1 MITDYKKLWG
11 VENEKNSEFLFVIPS
26 LPPRYQHSAYAAHFQ
41 PADYLNDD
49 GTVIG
54 WDYYRATWDFYN
66 SFDPADK
73 RRADLLTSYKSSK
86 KDESGNNIIVTIGH
100 GVGEGPIPNKFPMD
114 PAHIDW
120 TEGTDVVL
128 LRLPDIILA
137 RAEALNELNGPN
149 QTSIDLINMIR
160 ERAFGNEDHNLKLA
174 DYSSK
179 EALRAAILQE
189 RGWELF
195 LEGYNRRDLIRQGV
209 YVETMKKKGSK
220 NVSDSQ
226 LLLPIPQS
234 ELNMNPNLTQNPY

>member
-1 MITDYKKLWG
+1 
-11 VENEKNSEFLFVIPS
+11 
-26 LPPRYQHSAYAAHFQ
+26 
-41 PADYLNDD
+41 
-49 GTVIG
+49 
-54 WDYYRATWDFYN
+54 
-66 SFDPADK
+66 
-73 RRADLLTSYKSSK
+73 
-86 KDESGNNIIVTIGH
+86 
-100 GVGEGPIPNKFPMD
+100 MD

>member
-1 MITDYKKLWG
+1 
-11 VENEKNSEFLFVIPS
+11 
-26 LPPRYQHSAYAAHFQ
+26 
-41 PADYLNDD
+41 
-49 GTVIG
+49 
-54 WDYYRATWDFYN
+54 
-66 SFDPADK
+66 
-73 RRADLLTSYKSSK
+73 
-86 KDESGNNIIVTIGH
+86 
-100 GVGEGPIPNKFPMD
+100 
-114 PAHIDW
+114 
-120 TEGTDVVL
+120 
-128 LRLPDIILA
+128 
-137 RAEALNELNGPN
+137 
-149 QTSIDLINMIR
+149 MIR

>member
-1 MITDYKKLWG
+1 
-11 VENEKNSEFLFVIPS
+11 
-26 LPPRYQHSAYAAHFQ
+26 
-41 PADYLNDD
+41 
-49 GTVIG
+49 
-54 WDYYRATWDFYN
+54 
-66 SFDPADK
+66 
-73 RRADLLTSYKSSK
+73 
-86 KDESGNNIIVTIGH
+86 
-100 GVGEGPIPNKFPMD
+100 MD

-179 EALRAAILQE
+179 EALRAAVLQE

-234 ELNMNPNLTQNPY
+234 ELNMNSNLTQNPY